1 MCNDPAPE
9 NYAQSTATV
18 MPCAQKGLWHDSQRS
33 LRGARESCEV
43 RVATICGLVMQCAAN
58 CQLLLPYLGM
68 LWRIRRAAGLE
79 GKLDAQL

>member
-1 MCNDPAPE
+1 M
-9 NYAQSTATV
+9 TV
-18 MPCAQKGLWHDSQRS
+18 RDRFGCQLIW
-33 LRGARESCEV
+33 GARESCEV

-79 GKLDAQL
+79 SKLDAQL